1 MQMQFPSNCCNC
13 NGQKNNNEK
22 MEDFNMVIMLS
33 AGEIPEFT
41 HLLPP
46 LVGVAE

>member
-1 MQMQFPSNCCNC
+1 
-13 NGQKNNNEK
+13 

-46 LVGVAE
+46 LVGVAEWQTRSIFYT